1 MQRILITG
9 GEGQLGQTLRQLTK
23 NDTRNKYFFSSEETL
38 DLTSSQ
44 AIDRFFAGQRY
55 DVIINCAAY
64 TAVDK
69 AESDQETAF
78 QLNAKAPGQLAEIAR
93 RTGGRFVHIS
103 TDYVFGNNQ
112 CRPLK
117 PDDLKTPVSIYG
129 KSKLQ
134 GEENI
139 VKACPESVIIR
150 TSWLYSLLGNNFLK
164 TMMRL
169 GKEREALNV
178 VFDQV
183 GTPTLASD
191 LGQAILTIVTD
202 PENFTPGIYHYSN
215 EGVCSWYDFA
225 VAIFNETGIQCKIS
239 PVESD
244 MFPTPAPR
252 PPYSVMDKSKIKE
265 TFGISI
271 PHWQNSLKKCINNI
285 QSTD

>member
-9 GEGQLGQTLRQLTK
+9 GEGQLGQTLRQLTR
-23 NDTRNKYFFSSEETL
+23 NDSRNEYIFSSEETL
-38 DLTSSQ
+38 DLCSPE
-44 AIDRFFAGQRY
+44 AIEQFFAGQHY

-64 TAVDK
+64 TAVDN
-69 AESDQETAF
+69 AESNPETAF
-78 QLNAKAPGQLAEIAR
+78 QLNAKAPAQLAEMAHR
-93 RTGGRFVHIS
+93 SGGRLVHIS

-117 PDDLKTPVSIYG
+117 PDDPKTPVSVYG

-134 GEENI
+134 GEEAI
-139 VKACPESVIIR
+139 MKACPDSVIIR

-169 GKEREALNV
+169 GKERDALNV

-191 LGQAILTIVTD
+191 LGQTILTIVKDTD
-202 PENFTPGIYHYSN
+202 NFKPGIYHYSN

-225 VAIFNETGIQCKIS
+225 VAIFRETGIQCKVS

-244 MFPTPAPR
+244 LFPTPAPR
-252 PPYSVMDKSKIKE
+252 PAYSVMDKSLIKE
-265 TFGISI
+265 TYELSI
-271 PHWQNSLKKCINNI
+271 PHWQESLKKCINDIRPNE
-285 QSTD
+285 

>member
-1 MQRILITG
+1 LY
-9 GEGQLGQTLRQLTK
+9 QLTR
-23 NDTRNKYFFSSEETL
+23 NDSRNEYAFSSEETL
-38 DLTSSQ
+38 DLTSPP
-44 AIDRFFAGQRY
+44 AIDRFFAGRHY

-69 AESDQETAF
+69 AESDRETAF
-78 QLNAKAPGQLAEIAR
+78 QLNAKAPGQLAEIAQR
-93 RTGGRFVHIS
+93 AGARMVHIS

-117 PDDLKTPVSIYG
+117 PDDPKTPVSVYG

-139 VKACPESVIIR
+139 VKACPDSVIIR
-150 TSWLYSLLGNNFLK
+150 TSWLYSLRGNNFLK

-169 GKEREALNV
+169 GKERDALNV

-191 LGQAILTIVTD
+191 LGRAILTIAGD
-202 PENFTPGIYHYSN
+202 SKNFKPGIYHYSN

-225 VAIFNETGIQCKIS
+225 VAIFNETGIPCKVS

-244 MFPTPAPR
+244 LFPTPAPR
-252 PPYSVMDKSKIKE
+252 PAYSVMDKSLIKE
-265 TFGISI
+265 TYGISI
-271 PHWQNSLKKCINNI
+271 PHWQESLKKCLHDV
-285 QSTD
+285 QPAD

>member
-9 GEGQLGQTLRQLTK
+9 GEGQLGQTLRQLTQ
-23 NDTRNKYFFSSEETL
+23 NDTRNEYFFSSEATL

-44 AIDRFFAGQRY
+44 SIDRFFADQRY

-78 QLNAKAPGQLAEIAR
+78 QLNAKAPDQLAEIAR
-93 RTGGRFVHIS
+93 CMGGRLVHIS

-117 PDDLKTPVSIYG
+117 PDDPKTPVSVYG

-139 VKACPESVIIR
+139 IKACPDSVIIR

-164 TMMRL
+164 TMMCL

-183 GTPTLASD
+183 GTPTLAGD
-191 LGQAILTIVTD
+191 LGQTILTIVTD
-202 PENFTPGIYHYSN
+202 PQNFTPGIYHYSN

-225 VAIFNETGIQCKIS
+225 VAIFNETGIQCKVS

-252 PPYSVMDKSKIKE
+252 PAYSVMDKSKIKE
-265 TFGISI
+265 TYGISI
-271 PHWQNSLKKCINNI
+271 PHWQESLEKCLKQKK
-285 QSTD
+285 